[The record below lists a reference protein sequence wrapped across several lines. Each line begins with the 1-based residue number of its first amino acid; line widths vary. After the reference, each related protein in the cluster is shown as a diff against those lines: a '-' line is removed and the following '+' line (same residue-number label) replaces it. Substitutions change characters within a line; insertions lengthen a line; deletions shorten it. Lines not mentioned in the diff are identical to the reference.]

1 MLLYVFLIG
10 ILIWFMFITIKIL
23 KISKDV
29 ETVKEYL
36 KRNEDKVYQVLKK
49 VNE

>member
-1 MLLYVFLIG
+1 MLLYVFLMG
-10 ILIWFMFITIKIL
+10 IFIWFMFITFKII

-36 KRNEDKVYQVLKK
+36 KRNEEKVYQVLKK

>member
-1 MLLYVFLIG
+1 MLLYVFLMG
-10 ILIWFMFITIKIL
+10 ILIWFMFITLKII